1 MWWACRARLACGDG
15 ALPVVD
21 GQSLGSSHS
30 AGRVRGFFLCGLLRY
45 STGKR
50 VLMDVRV
57 RGWDTESMAT
67 ARDHTTADCV
77 WTLGVRGAAGGEG
90 GLH

>member
-1 MWWACRARLACGDG
+1 MWFRDRVGVVGVQGEASVRRW

-21 GQSLGSSHS
+21 GQSLGRSQRRPC
-30 AGRVRGFFLCGLLRY
+30 AGLFSLWFGTVY
-45 STGKR
+45 DGKR

-67 ARDHTTADCV
+67 APLCV
-77 WTLGVRGAAGGEG
+77 DT
-90 GLH
+90 